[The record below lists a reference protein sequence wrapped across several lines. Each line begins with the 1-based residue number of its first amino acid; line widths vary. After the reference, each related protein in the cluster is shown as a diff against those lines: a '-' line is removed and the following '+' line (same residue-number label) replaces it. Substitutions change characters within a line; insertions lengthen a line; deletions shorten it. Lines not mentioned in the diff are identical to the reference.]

1 MLLMF
6 FFSDRLVSEKMWM
19 EMVNS
24 NAGLIISVEFLR
36 NKTIGYHAAG
46 KECSCLIFSIWKIGM
61 IKDKKKKYSFNPASW
76 QNDSDGTFGCNW
88 LSDVSLSPLCNFQL
102 LGHAALFLY
111 AISTQKLESF
121 MDVYIEKHVEMFDSC
136 CTWYCLLFS
145 TTFSFFNIFLVCL
158 FLLLEVNHNPR
169 FIC

>member
-61 IKDKKKKYSFNPASW
+61 IKDKKEYSWCVTLNAFNHLIRHLDRMTATKHLVAI
-76 QNDSDGTFGCNW
+76 G
-88 LSDVSLSPLCNFQL
+88 LSVVSLPSFVNFS
-102 LGHAALFLY
+102 Y
-111 AISTQKLESF
+111 
-121 MDVYIEKHVEMFDSC
+121 
-136 CTWYCLLFS
+136 
-145 TTFSFFNIFLVCL
+145 
-158 FLLLEVNHNPR
+158 
-169 FIC
+169 